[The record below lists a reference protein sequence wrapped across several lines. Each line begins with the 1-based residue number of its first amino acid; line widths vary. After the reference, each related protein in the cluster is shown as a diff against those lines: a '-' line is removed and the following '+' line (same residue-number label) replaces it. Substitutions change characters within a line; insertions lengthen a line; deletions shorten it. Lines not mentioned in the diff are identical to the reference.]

1 MTKFYPEKIN
11 LFERKDTEDKP
22 KDYLLG
28 ADGRLQEVFR
38 AKNRLVLSRK
48 ALAWR
53 KDQSRYL
60 VCSVII
66 MSGIGD

>member
-28 ADGRLQEVFR
+28 IDGRLQEVLS
-38 AKNRLVLSRK
+38 AKLGLVPFK
-48 ALAWR
+48 EGHCHGGMTIQ
-53 KDQSRYL
+53 D
-60 VCSVII
+60 I
-66 MSGIGD
+66 